1 MKTGI
6 RKAGIVGLAVIAII
20 LFVCLF
26 KNFGFRFI
34 SNRTRTNGKNTP
46 AGRQIT
52 GK

>member
-26 KNFGFRFI
+26 KNFGFDLYKSHPDKWKKHSCRA
-34 SNRTRTNGKNTP
+34 TDYW
-46 AGRQIT
+46 
-52 GK
+52 